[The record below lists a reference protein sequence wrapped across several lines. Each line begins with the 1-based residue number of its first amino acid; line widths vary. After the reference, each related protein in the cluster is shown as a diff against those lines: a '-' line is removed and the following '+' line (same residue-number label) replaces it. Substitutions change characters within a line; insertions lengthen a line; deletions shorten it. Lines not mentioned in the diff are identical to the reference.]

1 MSTGNVVAGVDDLD
15 WDDSSD
21 EFFMPLGGATTD
33 ENDRPPFSKGGLQGG
48 RTWPCCDLLL
58 TPSLEKE
65 GGLFSGEYV
74 AQTRFEGLRLFVPEP
89 IACHKHRL
97 DQAPRQKVAQGHG
110 GVKNFYFCHS

>member
-33 ENDRPPFSKGGLQGG
+33 ENDRPPFPSFQGG
-48 RTWPCCDLLL
+48 TTGGSDLALL
-58 TPSLEKE
+58 RPPLDPLLGKG
-65 GGLFSGEYV
+65 GGLFSREDV

-97 DQAPRQKVAQGHG
+97 GLTPRGK
-110 GVKNFYFCHS
+110 K